1 MWCLSV
7 NDLINVL
14 SLVVY
19 ESLKPLRP
27 CDLSERIITRLLSI
41 CQPRPIITKPPHRS
55 RKIHQPLINTPQEVD
70 NNSQVL
76 YNTQR
81 TPTEQAYVSSVSS
94 GTEATL

>member
-1 MWCLSV
+1 MNHL
-7 NDLINVL
+7 NV
-14 SLVVY
+14 
-19 ESLKPLRP
+19 PRP
-27 CDLSERIITRLLSI
+27 CDLCVQKPNTSLPI
-41 CQPRPIITKPPHRS
+41 CQVPAIITKPPHRS

>member
-27 CDLSERIITRLLSI
+27 CDLSERIITRPLSI
-41 CQPRPIITKPPHRS
+41 CQPPAIITKPPHRS